1 MDTHSQYQLFPGKSH
16 PIGATVENGG
26 VNFSLYCDERAT
38 AVELLLF
45 KKCGDL
51 DPYQIINLDPLINRS
66 FYFWHIFIK
75 GLPEY
80 TYYAYRVDGPYE
92 PENGILFDKEKV
104 LIDPYSKGND
114 HSLWNREDA
123 CRPGSNL
130 HTSMRS
136 CVIDMNNYD
145 WEGDQPLNHR
155 LHECIIYEVHVKGFT
170 KSPTSNVQH
179 PGTYSGL
186 IEKIPYLQELGIT
199 SVELL
204 PVFEFDNSE
213 MHYVDGHKIV
223 NYWGYSTI
231 SFFAPHAGYCHDSKN
246 CNHIEE
252 FKDMVKALHRADI
265 DVILDVA
272 FNHTNEGDNQGLTFS
287 FKGLGNDTY
296 YMLDPKNKRNYA
308 NYSGCG
314 NTFNCNHPI
323 ATKLILDCL
332 WYWVK
337 EFHIDGFRFDEG
349 TILTRGEDGAFL
361 AHPPAVWGIELSQQL
376 ADTKIIAEAWDAGGA
391 YMVGSFPGNRWA
403 EWNGVYR
410 DDIRDFVRGR
420 RGILGH
426 VAKRFSGSSDLYQ
439 KKNELPSNS
448 INFIGIHDGFTLL
461 DLVSYNQKHNEE
473 NGENN
478 RDGVNDNRSWN
489 CGVEGPTEDEKIN
502 SLRRQQMKNF
512 AVILMLSKGVP
523 MFSAGDEVCRT
534 QNGNNNA
541 YCQDNEIS
549 WFNWENIE
557 QYHGMLRFWQLLIAF
572 RKRHPRLF
580 RNRFY
585 DGELNSRGLPDI
597 SWHGCQLGKP
607 GWSDPDGAAL
617 SMTLGAREDTEDL
630 HIMFNMFEDQLD
642 FELPQVVGRDWYCVI
657 NTALPTPFDIVE
669 RNTEIAHIG
678 DIYKVPGHCVIV
690 LISKDT
696 LLN

>member
-1 MDTHSQYQLFPGKSH
+1 MNATSQYQFTSGK
-16 PIGATVENGG
+16 PYPMGATFYNDG
-26 VNFSLYCDERAT
+26 VNFCIYCDERAI

-45 KKCGDL
+45 KKAGDL
-51 DPYQIINLDPLINRS
+51 EPEQIIQLDPLINRS
-66 FYFWHIFIK
+66 FYFWHIFVQN
-75 GLPEY
+75 LPEY

-92 PENGILFDKEKV
+92 PENGLLFDKEKI

-114 HSLWNREDA
+114 HSLWNRETA
-123 CRPGSNL
+123 CKPGSNL

-155 LHECIIYEVHVKGFT
+155 LNESIIYEVHVKGFT
-170 KSPTSNVQH
+170 QSPSSNVQY

-186 IEKIPYLQELGIT
+186 IEKIPYLQQLGIT

-213 MHYVDGHKIV
+213 MYYINDHEIV

-231 SFFAPHAGYCHDSKN
+231 SFFAPHVGYCSDSKHS
-246 CNHIEE
+246 NHIDE
-252 FKDMVKALHRADI
+252 FRDMVKALHRAGI

-272 FNHTNEGDNQGLTFS
+272 FNHTNEGDNRGLTFS
-287 FKGLGNDTY
+287 FKGLANDTY
-296 YMLDPKNKRNYA
+296 YMLDPNNKSQYA

-332 WYWVK
+332 CYWVK

-361 AHPPAVWGIELSQQL
+361 VHPPAVWGIELLEEL

-410 DDIRDFVRGR
+410 DDIRDFVRGK
-420 RGILGH
+420 RGLLGR

-439 KKNELPSNS
+439 KENELPSNS
-448 INFIGIHDGFTLL
+448 INFICIHDGFTLL
-461 DLVSYNQKHNEE
+461 DLVSYNDKHNES

-489 CGVEGPTEDEKIN
+489 CGEEGPTDNGKIN

-512 AVILMLSKGVP
+512 ATILMLSKGVP

-534 QNGNNNA
+534 QHGNNNA
-541 YCQDNEIS
+541 YCQDNAIS
-549 WFNWENIE
+549 WFDWQNIE
-557 QYHGMLRFWQLLIAF
+557 KYAGMLRFWQLLIAF

-585 DGELNSRGLPDI
+585 DGEVNSRGLPDI
-597 SWHGCQLGKP
+597 SWHGCQLDKP
-607 GWSDPDGAAL
+607 GWEDPEGAAL
-617 SMTLGAREDTEDL
+617 SMTLGARENSEDL
-630 HIMFNMFEDQLD
+630 HIMFNMFEQELD
-642 FELPQVVGRDWYCVI
+642 FELPKVEGRDWYCTI
-657 NTALPTPFDIVE
+657 NTSLPTPFDILE
-669 RNTEIAHIG
+669 RNKEIAHIG
-678 DIYKVPGHCVIV
+678 DIYKVPGHCVVV
-690 LISKDT
+690 LISKNS
-696 LLN
+696 LS